1 MTRFND
7 FLLMRVILVA
17 LCGRLVAR
25 RPTFRFVRRRF
36 FIFFAESNGDVSEV
50 NRPSAQYSFR
60 HVQ

>member
-17 LCGRLVAR
+17 IFGRFVER

-36 FIFFAESNGDVSEV
+36 FNFFAESNGEVSEV
-50 NRPSAQYSFR
+50 NRPSTQYSFR